1 MRHSF
6 FTMIVAVLALT
17 TLSAC
22 DKPRI
27 ESPDSESY
35 GKTITPDW
43 HVPDEHQDK
52 PEEFKP
58 LDENN

>member
-6 FTMIVAVLALT
+6 FTMIVAVLAL

-43 HVPDEHQDK
+43 RVPEKHQDK
-52 PEEFKP
+52 SEEFKP

>member
-1 MRHSF
+1 MKFSSLI
-6 FTMIVAVLALT
+6 TIVAALALT
-17 TLSAC
+17 LPAC
-22 DKPRI
+22 SRPTV
-27 ESPDSESY
+27 ESPDSDTY

-43 HVPDEHQDK
+43 HVPEADQDK